1 MRFQRETITVEEAR
15 SRLLS
20 RAAPAAT
27 EKVNIFEAVGRTLG
41 EDLHATYDLP
51 PFARSSL
58 DGYAVRAAD
67 TVGATV
73 ETPVYLNVVE
83 TTAAGDVPQRAVQ
96 SGETVRIMTGALIPD
111 GADAVIMFEQTVN
124 PGELSERVGVRR
136 ELQSGENIAQRG
148 VEIKTGN
155 VIANSGEA
163 IGAGMMALLATFG
176 FVEVPVVRKPRIGI
190 LTTGSELV
198 HFDQPLL
205 PGKIR
210 DSNTLMLFAQITE
223 AGGLPVIF
231 EKLPDRQDSAL
242 LVVTSC
248 LEQVDFLIT
257 TGGVSV
263 GDFDIMASMADE
275 PHVELLFNRVAM
287 RPGSPTTAMILHG
300 KLICGLSGNPGACF
314 LGFELFVRPLINKL
328 LGRQEADPATVQ
340 AVLANG
346 YEKPC
351 PYPRFLRGRLAE
363 QGTTLFAYP
372 DFNDKSGNLGT
383 LKESECFIIIPAG
396 GNGRKAGETV
406 QVFPHAAP
414 SWRRER

>member
-136 ELQSGENIAQRG
+136 ELQSGENIAQ
-148 VEIKTGN
+148 
-155 VIANSGEA
+155 
-163 IGAGMMALLATFG
+163 
-176 FVEVPVVRKPRIGI
+176 
-190 LTTGSELV
+190 
-198 HFDQPLL
+198 
-205 PGKIR
+205 
-210 DSNTLMLFAQITE
+210 
-223 AGGLPVIF
+223 
-231 EKLPDRQDSAL
+231 
-242 LVVTSC
+242 
-248 LEQVDFLIT
+248 
-257 TGGVSV
+257 
-263 GDFDIMASMADE
+263 
-275 PHVELLFNRVAM
+275 
-287 RPGSPTTAMILHG
+287 
-300 KLICGLSGNPGACF
+300 
-314 LGFELFVRPLINKL
+314 
-328 LGRQEADPATVQ
+328 
-340 AVLANG
+340 
-346 YEKPC
+346 
-351 PYPRFLRGRLAE
+351 
-363 QGTTLFAYP
+363 
-372 DFNDKSGNLGT
+372 
-383 LKESECFIIIPAG
+383 
-396 GNGRKAGETV
+396 
-406 QVFPHAAP
+406 
-414 SWRRER
+414 